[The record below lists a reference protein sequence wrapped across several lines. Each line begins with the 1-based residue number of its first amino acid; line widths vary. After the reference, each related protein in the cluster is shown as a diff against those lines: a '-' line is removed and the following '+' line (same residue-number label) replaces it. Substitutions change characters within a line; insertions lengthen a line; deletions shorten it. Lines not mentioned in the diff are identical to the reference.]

1 MNLSTLVVNVLA
13 MACFVA
19 TVAARAQS
27 ATSSYSH
34 ATSTWNPECTSS
46 CEVWK
51 ASFHRLRFNSP
62 TATVDQEL
70 SFSDQD
76 WQHEVNEECG
86 SSRLVSSS
94 SLSGVEFMP
103 EVPHCD
109 GKQSDR
115 GVPQV
120 VNASARAA
128 AVAVVSAAAIGSA
141 RHALEMICL

>member
-34 ATSTWNPECTSS
+34 ATSTWNPSALRRVRFGKRRSTDS
-46 CEVWK
+46 
-51 ASFHRLRFNSP
+51 RFNSP

-86 SSRLVSSS
+86 SSTLVSSS